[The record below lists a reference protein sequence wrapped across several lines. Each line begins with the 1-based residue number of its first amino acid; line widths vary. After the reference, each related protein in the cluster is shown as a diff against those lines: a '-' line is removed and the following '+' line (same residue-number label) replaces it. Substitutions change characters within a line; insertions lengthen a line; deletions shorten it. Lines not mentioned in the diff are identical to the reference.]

1 MVDTIASAVA
11 YEVLCADKDLQ
22 KRMDEIRG
30 YVDPLDGVYIG
41 TPDFGNVT
49 DTDIIKL
56 SPWIRITDVPGD
68 FALYADDERILEAPV
83 VQADFWV
90 KKELIPEASELDKMI
105 QDSMHDAGWERITH
119 NSYVDHDTPQ
129 LRMITATFS
138 SQGLPA

>member
-1 MVDTIASAVA
+1 MIASAVA
-11 YEVLCADKDLQ
+11 YEVIGADKDLQ

-41 TPDFGNVT
+41 TPDFDNVT
-49 DTDIIKL
+49 DTDIVKL

-68 FALYADDERILEAPV
+68 FALYADDARIIETPL
-83 VQADFWV
+83 VQVDFWV

-105 QDSMHDAGWERITH
+105 QASMHDAGWERVTH

-138 SQGLPA
+138 SQGLPV